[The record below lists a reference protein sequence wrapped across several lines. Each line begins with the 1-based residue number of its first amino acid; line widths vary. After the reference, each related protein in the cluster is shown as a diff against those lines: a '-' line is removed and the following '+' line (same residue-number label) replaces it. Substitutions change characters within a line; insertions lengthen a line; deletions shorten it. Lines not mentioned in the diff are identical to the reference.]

1 MIPVDQNGFATDNS
15 WDSYN
20 KGKAEDFG
28 EPLDTFSQMDDF
40 NWQSESNLNETLL
53 HNKHFFSRVS
63 YKNMDEAGNYIVS
76 PSQYKHDDKKHALE
90 KFTNDSVRQH
100 HELLKDQLPE
110 ELSKKEHNALY
121 TYTNNDGYVSE
132 LLNYHLLGHPK
143 TDAPYMSNH
152 DHAVSQIPHLSST
165 IAKAKPLD
173 HEAHVYSGMKN
184 FNPEQLANHGKIHTP
199 AFIST
204 SINPEIATG
213 FVGLAKHKERYNKA
227 DKQEQHILHFHLP
240 VGYNKGAYIAPHAHP
255 NVSHEG
261 EFLLDKGQNWK
272 LDKHEIVNN
281 VSNYRELSSH
291 VKTHLWTLSPHES
304 VNEAETHR
312 PELFD
317 DNIKGKTKLHK
328 PLFDFNDHSAKFQA
342 LDAIASKYD
351 NDALKNYYQHTR
363 LAAETKNL
371 FEANKENLKG
381 GVRLP
386 NYGEKGVKS
395 NSIHRY
401 TRGSTSVNN
410 YLIDPD
416 QFEGKPDEI
425 YDPTAPG
432 RIVTTTRSAVL
443 SKQANETRHD
453 LKLLTH
459 PLKEEVHTYSGTG
472 DNLGLKVG
480 KVVNFPAFTST
491 SINARTAAM
500 FNTHGPKEKTANTE
514 LEHVLTPHHVLHFK
528 LPVGYNKGAYIVDH
542 SDHPQEHEF
551 LLHPNQKFKV
561 TNKQE
566 AHTYINQNDFG
577 SPRKKRYIWTLEP
590 HNDINESTFH
600 DSNFFSGTKHAHL
613 RKFSN
618 LASPSIVTTH
628 TSNLHPHKQA
638 DLDLGLHQQHRR
650 LHMLHDIKKDGV
662 PLKIYSINSRGIN
675 EGLLGKDKLAFNILH
690 KGTSNKLSQII
701 EKHGKSLTEEVHAYS
716 GTKNYDPTSQMRKGI
731 IHTPA
736 FTSTSLDPDTAM
748 DFMNKGQ
755 EDAHILHFHLPVGY
769 KKSLYVGDHSLVGN
783 EHELLLDK
791 AQTWRLKGHETKQI
805 HYKSDLKNAYDAP
818 LGGFTKNV
826 HIWSLTPHEPINEAV
841 MHTKH
846 FFGSEYNKYS
856 DFKDTP
862 RVQTSRTV
870 NNTLHNELHTQA
882 RKEYHDNRDKHEAKI
897 HNSFAYYGG
906 VGSQVINKQ
915 LLKEQGIKLPASID
929 QHDKMN
935 RYREDGSHHGHILN
949 IDEGIRNSKPLAA
962 ETHVYSGISSNME
975 PLLKQGVFTTPA
987 FTSTSFSPRVKYF
1000 AGRHDFKIGNPDIDI
1015 KTPEDRH
1022 IIHFHLPKGYDKGT
1036 SNPAGEDEYEYIL
1049 ARNQKWKVTNHE
1061 TKYETVSKNSYLTP
1075 KRYHLWTAVP
1085 HEDNVTES
1093 TYHDIKHYKALHK
1106 VADEFGAGIVSDL
1119 HPNSVLDSHLKYI
1132 KVKREHYEPLI
1143 QNIQNQHKRLSKS
1156 KISTYAQR
1164 NAVLD
1169 YTDDS
1174 RNINTKLIHNQTDY
1188 MSDDD
1193 VHTHKHLQNMF
1204 NSPTNK
1210 GIPENVHSYSGI
1222 KFDKNYKLKVGQT
1235 VKLPAYTSSSLD
1247 STIASGFA
1255 HVTKDYHKHV
1265 LHFDLPKGYKHAK
1278 YVAGYGV
1285 EHEKELLIN
1294 AGQHFKVTA
1303 HKEWNDG
1310 NVTNHVWSLEPH
1322 EDN

>member
-351 NDALKNYYQHTR
+351 NDALKNHYQHTR

-443 SKQANETRHD
+443 SKQANETHHD

-491 SINARTAAM
+491 SINARTAAI

-662 PLKIYSINSRGIN
+662 PLKIY
-675 EGLLGKDKLAFNILH
+675 
-690 KGTSNKLSQII
+690 
-701 EKHGKSLTEEVHAYS
+701 
-716 GTKNYDPTSQMRKGI
+716 
-731 IHTPA
+731 
-736 FTSTSLDPDTAM
+736 
-748 DFMNKGQ
+748 
-755 EDAHILHFHLPVGY
+755 
-769 KKSLYVGDHSLVGN
+769 
-783 EHELLLDK
+783 
-791 AQTWRLKGHETKQI
+791 
-805 HYKSDLKNAYDAP
+805 
-818 LGGFTKNV
+818 
-826 HIWSLTPHEPINEAV
+826 
-841 MHTKH
+841 
-846 FFGSEYNKYS
+846 
-856 DFKDTP
+856 
-862 RVQTSRTV
+862 
-870 NNTLHNELHTQA
+870 
-882 RKEYHDNRDKHEAKI
+882 
-897 HNSFAYYGG
+897 
-906 VGSQVINKQ
+906 
-915 LLKEQGIKLPASID
+915 
-929 QHDKMN
+929 
-935 RYREDGSHHGHILN
+935 
-949 IDEGIRNSKPLAA
+949 
-962 ETHVYSGISSNME
+962 
-975 PLLKQGVFTTPA
+975 
-987 FTSTSFSPRVKYF
+987 
-1000 AGRHDFKIGNPDIDI
+1000 
-1015 KTPEDRH
+1015 
-1022 IIHFHLPKGYDKGT
+1022 
-1036 SNPAGEDEYEYIL
+1036 
-1049 ARNQKWKVTNHE
+1049 
-1061 TKYETVSKNSYLTP
+1061 
-1075 KRYHLWTAVP
+1075 
-1085 HEDNVTES
+1085 
-1093 TYHDIKHYKALHK
+1093 
-1106 VADEFGAGIVSDL
+1106 
-1119 HPNSVLDSHLKYI
+1119 
-1132 KVKREHYEPLI
+1132 
-1143 QNIQNQHKRLSKS
+1143 
-1156 KISTYAQR
+1156 
-1164 NAVLD
+1164 
-1169 YTDDS
+1169 
-1174 RNINTKLIHNQTDY
+1174 
-1188 MSDDD
+1188 
-1193 VHTHKHLQNMF
+1193 
-1204 NSPTNK
+1204 
-1210 GIPENVHSYSGI
+1210 
-1222 KFDKNYKLKVGQT
+1222 
-1235 VKLPAYTSSSLD
+1235 
-1247 STIASGFA
+1247 
-1255 HVTKDYHKHV
+1255 
-1265 LHFDLPKGYKHAK
+1265 
-1278 YVAGYGV
+1278 
-1285 EHEKELLIN
+1285 
-1294 AGQHFKVTA
+1294 
-1303 HKEWNDG
+1303 
-1310 NVTNHVWSLEPH
+1310 
-1322 EDN
+1322 